1 MKMNIIEE
9 FEKIYPET
17 AKEFKKIQQE
27 QYEIFCAKQ
36 LNYGPTNISMGTKL
50 ETDDEV
56 KLSLMGLWFRKN
68 DKIQRLKQLVVLN
81 KKDLVGEDINETY
94 MDLSVYGIISQLV
107 NKKIWGK

>member
-1 MKMNIIEE
+1 MNIIEE